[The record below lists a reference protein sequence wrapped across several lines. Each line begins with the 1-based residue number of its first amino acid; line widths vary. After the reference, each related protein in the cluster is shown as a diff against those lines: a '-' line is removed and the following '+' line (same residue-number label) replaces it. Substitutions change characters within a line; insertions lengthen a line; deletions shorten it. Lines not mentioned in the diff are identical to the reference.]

1 MSETNTPRTD
11 DTLKRVNQNRANLR
25 VADVGMMHELAQ
37 SLERELASVR
47 AELAKAHRRIHGDES
62 EDCVFCASKK
72 QTPGGDDPQCCLCAL
87 EAELAALRAEMEK
100 RHDEYAKALNRRV
113 DVENVLASIAAG
125 KRETLAQDECRELA
139 NKLGVSPAEPTP
151 LDRPDKPGYW
161 WRWCD
166 IFKRWEGPLWISLP
180 AQTSLGKW
188 LPAAPPRDL
197 REGGE

>member
-1 MSETNTPRTD
+1 MSEYPAEQQESEYLHTALLEYQR
-11 DTLKRVNQNRANLR
+11 DTERLTV
-25 VADVGMMHELAQ
+25 ELTA
-37 SLERELASVR
+37 AR
-47 AELAKAHRRIHGDES
+47 AELAKAHRRIHGDDS

-87 EAELAALRAEMEK
+87 EAELAALRAEQ
-100 RHDEYAKALNRRV
+100 AK
-113 DVENVLASIAAG
+113 
-125 KRETLAQDECRELA
+125 
-139 NKLGVSPAEPTP
+139 P
-151 LDRPDKPGYW
+151 LDGPDKPGYW

-166 IFKRWEGPLWISLP
+166 IFKKWEGPLWISLP

>member
-1 MSETNTPRTD
+1 MSEYPPEQQESEYLHTALLEYQR
-11 DTLKRVNQNRANLR
+11 DTERLTVELTAARA
-25 VADVGMMHELAQ
+25 ELALHEDNARQ
-37 SLERELASVR
+37 SLEEIEALRGNFTEWSCRARAFEDERDQAR

-72 QTPGGDDPQCCLCAL
+72 QTPGGDDPQCYLCAL
-87 EAELAALRAEMEK
+87 EAELAALRAEQ
-100 RHDEYAKALNRRV
+100 AK
-113 DVENVLASIAAG
+113 
-125 KRETLAQDECRELA
+125 
-139 NKLGVSPAEPTP
+139 P

-166 IFKRWEGPLWISLP
+166 IFKKWEGPLWISLP

-188 LPAAPPRDL
+188 LPASPPRDL